1 MGSLTHF
8 ADMRLVLKELNSI
21 VTAFDF
27 LEPVAPCLFAEM
39 LRFEWERARV
49 LSYFRLKTILKI
61 QLTSS
66 LPSHFYQIKLKIEA
80 ATPVKQG
87 EEQARDACAGF

>member
-8 ADMRLVLKELNSI
+8 ADMRLVLLELNSI

-39 LRFEWERARV
+39 LRALNGSE
-49 LSYFRLKTILKI
+49 
-61 QLTSS
+61 
-66 LPSHFYQIKLKIEA
+66 P
-80 ATPVKQG
+80 
-87 EEQARDACAGF
+87 ACFHLFD